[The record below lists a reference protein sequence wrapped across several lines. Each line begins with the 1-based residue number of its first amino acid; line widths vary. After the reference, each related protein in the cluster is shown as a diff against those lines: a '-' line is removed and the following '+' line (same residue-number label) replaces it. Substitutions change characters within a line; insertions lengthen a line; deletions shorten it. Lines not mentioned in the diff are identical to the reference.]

1 MTSTSRRGWQ
11 GGRRDDP
18 SLAEVL
24 YVLQGRRLLVIG
36 MVLVLAGTALL
47 FGLFR
52 DPVYNAEATVSL
64 APRDELND
72 EEAREAFVQEV
83 QNAVVTEDL
92 LREVMDRMGV
102 EAYVGGFPELS
113 DVRPFVT
120 SDGGAGMLVRFSGPE
135 PELAAQA
142 ANVYA
147 RLFVGRVERLDAGQL
162 AGGVPAADAAVER
175 KATPPERSSL
185 WPLLYAAVA
194 AGAGLLLG
202 GAAALLLEG
211 RASGWRGVRDAELTL
226 RAPVLG
232 TIPDY
237 SPASPEGEG

>member
-1 MTSTSRRGWQ
+1 M
-11 GGRRDDP
+11 
-18 SLAEVL
+18 
-24 YVLQGRRLLVIG
+24 QGRRLLVLG
-36 MVLVLAGTALL
+36 VVLVLAGTALL

-52 DPVYNAEATVSL
+52 EPVYTAEAAVSL
-64 APRDELND
+64 APRDELDD
-72 EEAREAFVQEV
+72 EEAREAFVQELQSV
-83 QNAVVTEDL
+83 VVTEDL
-92 LREVMDRMGV
+92 LWEVMDQTDAKAGTR
-102 EAYVGGFPELS
+102 EFPELS
-113 DVRPFVT
+113 DIRPFVT

-135 PELAAQA
+135 PELAARA

-147 RLFVGRVERLDAGQL
+147 RLFVDRVELLDGGQL
-162 AGGVPAADAAVER
+162 DGGVTAANAAVER

-185 WPLLYAAVA
+185 RPLIYAAVA

-232 TIPDY
+232 AIPDY
-237 SPASPEGEG
+237 SPTEDAG

>member
-1 MTSTSRRGWQ
+1 MVTSTSRRGWQ

-24 YVLQGRRLLVIG
+24 YVLQGRRLLVLG
-36 MVLVLAGTALL
+36 VVLVLAGTALL

-52 DPVYNAEATVSL
+52 EPVYTAEAAVSL
-64 APRDELND
+64 APQDELDD
-72 EEAREAFVQEV
+72 EEEREAFVQEV
-83 QNAVVTEDL
+83 QSVVVTKDL
-92 LREVMDRMGV
+92 LWEVMDQTDAKAGTR
-102 EAYVGGFPELS
+102 EFPELS
-113 DVRPFVT
+113 DIRPFVT
-120 SDGGAGMLVRFSGPE
+120 SGGGAGMLVRFSSHE
-135 PELAAQA
+135 PELAARA

-147 RLFVGRVERLDAGQL
+147 KLFVKRVKLLDGGQL
-162 AGGVPAADAAVER
+162 DGGVTAAIAAVER

-185 WPLLYAAVA
+185 RPLIYAAVA

-237 SPASPEGEG
+237 SPTEDAG

>member
-11 GGRRDDP
+11 GGRRDDT

-36 MVLVLAGTALL
+36 VVLVLAGTALL

-52 DPVYNAEATVSL
+52 EPVYTAEALVSI
-64 APRDELND
+64 APREELDD

-83 QNAVVTEDL
+83 QGAIVSEDL
-92 LREVMDRMGV
+92 LL
-102 EAYVGGFPELS
+102 EAMARTGAGAGDFPELT
-113 DVRPFVT
+113 DAQPFVT
-120 SDGGAGMLVRFSGPE
+120 SEGETGMLVRFSGPE
-135 PELAAQA
+135 PELTARA
-142 ANVYA
+142 ANAYA
-147 RLFVGRVERLDAGQL
+147 ELLVGRVEGLDDRRL
-162 AGGVPAADAAVER
+162 AGGAPDAAVER
-175 KATPPERSSL
+175 RAAVPEGMDLR
-185 WPLLYAAVA
+185 PLVYAAVA

-202 GAAALLLEG
+202 GAVALLLEG

-237 SPASPEGEG
+237 TRKEGGA

>member
-1 MTSTSRRGWQ
+1 
-11 GGRRDDP
+11 
-18 SLAEVL
+18 
-24 YVLQGRRLLVIG
+24 VLQGRRLLVLG
-36 MVLVLAGTALL
+36 VVLVLAGTALL

-52 DPVYNAEATVSL
+52 EPVYTAEAAVSL
-64 APRDELND
+64 APQDELDD

-83 QNAVVTEDL
+83 QSIVVTEDL
-92 LREVMDRMGV
+92 LWEVMDQTDAKAGTR
-102 EAYVGGFPELS
+102 EFPELS
-113 DVRPFVT
+113 DIRPFVT
-120 SDGGAGMLVRFSGPE
+120 SGGGAGMLVRFSGHE

-147 RLFVGRVERLDAGQL
+147 KLFVKRVKLLDGGQL
-162 AGGVPAADAAVER
+162 DGGVTAANAAVER

-185 WPLLYAAVA
+185 RPLIYAAVA

-237 SPASPEGEG
+237 SSTEDAG

>member
-1 MTSTSRRGWQ
+1 M
-11 GGRRDDP
+11 
-18 SLAEVL
+18 
-24 YVLQGRRLLVIG
+24 QGRRLLVIG
-36 MVLVLAGTALL
+36 VVLVLAGTALL

-52 DPVYNAEATVSL
+52 EPVYTAEATVSL
-64 APRDELND
+64 APRDQLND
-72 EEAREAFVQEV
+72 EEAREAFVQQV
-83 QNAVVTEDL
+83 QSVVVTEDL
-92 LREVMDRMGV
+92 LREVMDRTGV
-102 EAYVGGFPELS
+102 EAGAGGFPELS

-135 PELAAQA
+135 PELAARA

-147 RLFVGRVERLDAGQL
+147 GLFVERVERLDGRQL
-162 AGGVPAADAAVER
+162 AGGVTAADAAVER
-175 KATPPERSSL
+175 KAAPPERSSL
-185 WPLLYAAVA
+185 RPLVYAAIA

-211 RASGWRGVRDAELTL
+211 RASGWRGARDAELTL

-237 SPASPEGEG
+237 SSASPEGEG

>member
-1 MTSTSRRGWQ
+1 LG
-11 GGRRDDP
+11 
-18 SLAEVL
+18 V
-24 YVLQGRRLLVIG
+24 
-36 MVLVLAGTALL
+36 VLVLAGTALL

-52 DPVYNAEATVSL
+52 EPVYTAEAAVSL
-64 APRDELND
+64 APRDELDD
-72 EEAREAFVQEV
+72 EEAREAFVQELQSV
-83 QNAVVTEDL
+83 VVTEDL
-92 LREVMDRMGV
+92 LWEVMDQTDAKAGTR
-102 EAYVGGFPELS
+102 EFPELS
-113 DVRPFVT
+113 DIRPFVT

-135 PELAAQA
+135 PELAARA

-147 RLFVGRVERLDAGQL
+147 RLFVDRVELLDGGQL
-162 AGGVPAADAAVER
+162 DGGVTAANAAVER

-185 WPLLYAAVA
+185 RPLIYAAVA

-232 TIPDY
+232 AIPDY
-237 SPASPEGEG
+237 SPTEDAG

>member
-18 SLAEVL
+18 SIAEIL
-24 YVLQGRRLLVIG
+24 YVLQGRRLLVTG
-36 MVLVLAGTALL
+36 VVLVLAGTTLL

-64 APRDELND
+64 APRNELND
-72 EEAREAFVQEV
+72 EEAKEAFVQEL

-92 LREVMDRMGV
+92 LLEAIDRTAAEAGV
-102 EAYVGGFPELS
+102 EEFPKLS

-120 SDGGAGMLVRFSGPE
+120 SDGGTGMLVRFSGPE
-135 PELAAQA
+135 PELAARA

-147 RLFVGRVERLDAGQL
+147 GLFVERVERLDAARL

-185 WPLLYAAVA
+185 RPLLYAVVA

-202 GAAALLLEG
+202 GAVALLLEG

>member
-1 MTSTSRRGWQ
+1 M
-11 GGRRDDP
+11 
-18 SLAEVL
+18 
-24 YVLQGRRLLVIG
+24 LQGRRLLVVG
-36 MVLVLAGTALL
+36 VVLVLAGTALL

-52 DPVYNAEATVSL
+52 EPVYTAEATVGLS
-64 APRDELND
+64 PRDELND
-72 EEAREAFVQEV
+72 EEAKEAFVQEV

-92 LREVMDRMGV
+92 LWETRERT
-102 EAYVGGFPELS
+102 EAGTKGFPELS

-120 SDGGAGMLVRFSGPE
+120 SEGGAGMLVRFSGPD
-135 PELAAQA
+135 PELAARA

-147 RLFVGRVERLDAGQL
+147 GLFVDRVERLEGAQPN
-162 AGGVPAADAAVER
+162 AGVPAADAAVER
-175 KATPPERSSL
+175 AAVSPERSSL
-185 WPLLYAAVA
+185 RPLVYAAVA

-226 RAPVLG
+226 RVPVLG